1 MGHKN
6 LLVTRTYRRQKPECS
21 RSSREASAA
30 RLRSRA
36 DIGPQTPRGDLAE
49 LGRSWG
55 LPPESHFPEY
65 ADATGIPPTAAERVG
80 CMIIQ
85 GRVRWPHTSNLLI
98 RAGGL
103 PPRKGP
109 TGPLGA
115 KPTASRSFVRVR
127 GSGSLQCDTRERER
141 SP

>member
-1 MGHKN
+1 MTGSAFLPIGSYMLDMPIEGSYRYCRITGH
-6 LLVTRTYRRQKPECS
+6 RR
-21 RSSREASAA
+21 
-30 RLRSRA
+30 
-36 DIGPQTPRGDLAE
+36 RGE
-49 LGRSWG
+49 IWRSWG

-85 GRVRWPHTSNLLI
+85 GRVRWPNTSNLLM

-127 GSGSLQCDTRERER
+127 GSGPLQCDTGERER